1 MVVAHRAMH
10 LMYYTNEEG
19 HRVYT
24 LKVPP
29 FPAAAEQCNSAARGA
44 AHAKRAQA
52 SDSRLMR
59 THLFGA
65 QKEAPDGRPTESAH
79 PARFSPDDK
88 FSKQRLICKKRFGLL
103 PMQRPQVAL

>member
-1 MVVAHRAMH
+1 MPSEIKLARLRFMH
-10 LMYYTNEEG
+10 IC
-19 HRVYT
+19 H
-24 LKVPP
+24 
-29 FPAAAEQCNSAARGA
+29 
-44 AHAKRAQA
+44 
-52 SDSRLMR
+52 
-59 THLFGA
+59 GA